1 MTIRA
6 GFIGNL
12 RTFVACAL
20 VAVVPTSHAQT
31 PQLTITWMLWDSAP
45 GVIFSDGKPTAG
57 YVFSITKLL
66 TDAWPEA
73 QHRLVRT
80 TIENAW
86 SNLDR
91 GLEACYASALITP
104 ERERNYYMT
113 QTLVVPSLAIVARPE
128 AVSRLPK
135 NSKGE
140 VLAAELFDSQ
150 ELRGILA
157 TNRSYTALL
166 DALLK
171 SRAEGSNISYA
182 KQLSGSSNILQ
193 MLAGN
198 RGDYT
203 IEYATAALYQGTR
216 TPEVAQSNL
225 QVLPIA
231 GLEPVPAGI
240 ACPRTE
246 WGRTVIVKA
255 DALLSKLITRPEYF
269 DGYKRWLPLTE
280 QKYLAPY
287 ISTFIKQRSQPS
299 PAGKYGP
306 P

>member
-1 MTIRA
+1 MRTGFYGILRA
-6 GFIGNL
+6 MVL
-12 RTFVACAL
+12 WATVALAG
-20 VAVVPTSHAQT
+20 ASHAQA
-31 PQLTITWMLWDSAP
+31 PQLTITWMIWDSAP
-45 GVIFSDGKPTAG
+45 GAIFTDGKPTAG
-57 YVFSITKLL
+57 YIYSITKLL
-66 TDAWPEA
+66 TDEWPEA

-86 SNLDR
+86 GNLDR

-113 QTLVVPSLAIVARPE
+113 QTLVIPSLAIIARPE
-128 AVSRLPK
+128 AVSKLPR
-135 NSKGE
+135 NAKGE
-140 VLAAELFDSQ
+140 VLAAELFDSKD
-150 ELRGILA
+150 LRGIIA
-157 TNRSYTALL
+157 PNRSYTALL

-171 SRAEGSNISYA
+171 SRADGANISYA
-182 KQLSGSSNILQ
+182 KQLSGASNILQ
-193 MLAGN
+193 MLANN

-203 IEYATAALYQGTR
+203 IEYSTAALYQGAR

-225 QVLPIA
+225 QAIPIA
-231 GLEPVPAGI
+231 GMEPVPAGI

-246 WGRTVIVKA
+246 WGRSVIVKA
-255 DALLSKLITRPEYF
+255 DALLSKLVTRPEYF
-269 DGYKRWLPLTE
+269 DGYRRWLTNAE

>member
-1 MTIRA
+1 MQT
-6 GFIGNL
+6 GFIRIL
-12 RTFVACAL
+12 RAL
-20 VAVVPTSHAQT
+20 VVWAPLSVAGIVHAQAS
-31 PQLTITWMLWDSAP
+31 QMTITWMLWDSAP
-45 GVIFSDGKPTAG
+45 GAIFSDGKPTAG
-57 YVFSITKLL
+57 YIFSITKLL

-113 QTLVVPSLAIVARPE
+113 QTLVIPSLAIIARPE
-128 AVSRLPK
+128 AVSKLPK
-135 NSKGE
+135 NAKGE

-150 ELRGILA
+150 DLRGIIA
-157 TNRSYTALL
+157 PNRSYTALL

-171 SRAEGSNISYA
+171 SRAEGANISYA
-182 KQLSGSSNILQ
+182 KQLSGTSNILQ
-193 MLAGN
+193 MLASN

-203 IEYATAALYQGTR
+203 IEYATAALYQGAR

-225 QVLPIA
+225 QALPIA

-246 WGRTVIVKA
+246 WGRAVIVKA
-255 DALLSKLITRPEYF
+255 DALLSKLVTRPEYF
-269 DGYKRWLPLTE
+269 EGYKRWLTNAE

>member
-1 MTIRA
+1 MQT
-6 GFIGNL
+6 GFIRIL
-12 RTFVACAL
+12 RAL
-20 VAVVPTSHAQT
+20 VVWAPLSVAGIVHAQA
-31 PQLTITWMLWDSAP
+31 PQMTITWMLWDSAP
-45 GVIFSDGKPTAG
+45 GAIFSDGKPTAG
-57 YVFSITKLL
+57 YIFSITKLL

-86 SNLDR
+86 GNLDR

-113 QTLVVPSLAIVARPE
+113 QTLVIPSLAIIARPE
-128 AVSRLPK
+128 AVSKLPK
-135 NSKGE
+135 NAKGE

-150 ELRGILA
+150 DLRGIIA
-157 TNRSYTALL
+157 PNRSYTALL

-171 SRAEGSNISYA
+171 SRAEGANISYA
-182 KQLSGSSNILQ
+182 KQLSGTSNILQ
-193 MLAGN
+193 MLASN

-203 IEYATAALYQGTR
+203 IEYATAALYQGAR

-225 QVLPIA
+225 QALPIA

-246 WGRTVIVKA
+246 WGRAVIVKA
-255 DALLSKLITRPEYF
+255 DALLSKLVTRPEYF
-269 DGYKRWLPLTE
+269 EGYKRWLTNAE

-287 ISTFIKQRSQPS
+287 ISTFVKQRSQPS